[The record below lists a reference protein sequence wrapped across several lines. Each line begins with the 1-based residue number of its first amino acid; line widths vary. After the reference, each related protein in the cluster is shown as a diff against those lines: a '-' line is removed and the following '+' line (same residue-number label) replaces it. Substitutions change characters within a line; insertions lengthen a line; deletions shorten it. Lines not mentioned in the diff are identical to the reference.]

1 MSKKQEVTKE
11 QYAQAL
17 DQHKDEVYHIALKGW
32 QMPILHG
39 LIALAADHPGVKKL
53 GWPTKQL
60 INQVRWWCREKFT
73 EWGFS
78 PEEVEYLDKMREDA
92 QETSLKSNLIP

>member
-1 MSKKQEVTKE
+1 MPKKQEVTKE

-60 INQVRWWCREKFT
+60 INQVRWWCREKFS

-78 PEEVEYLDKMREDA
+78 PEEVEYLDKMRENA
-92 QETSLKSNLIP
+92 QGNITEE